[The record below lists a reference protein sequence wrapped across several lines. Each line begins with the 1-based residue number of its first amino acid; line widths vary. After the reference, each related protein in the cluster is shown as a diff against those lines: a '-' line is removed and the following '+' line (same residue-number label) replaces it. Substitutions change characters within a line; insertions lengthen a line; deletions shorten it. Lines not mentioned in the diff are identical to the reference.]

1 MSMDLSLVTE
11 IILEASV
18 WSAIIRVYGVVSAL
32 GYSGSIK
39 KKTALSDQFCRCLL
53 NRKKL
58 N

>member
-1 MSMDLSLVTE
+1 MSLDLSLVTE

-39 KKTALSDQFCRCLL
+39 KKRQHYLIISVDVCLTG
-53 NRKKL
+53 RS
-58 N
+58 

>member
-18 WSAIIRVYGVVSAL
+18 WSAIIRLYGVVSAL

-39 KKTALSDQFCRCLL
+39 KRQRYLISSVDVCLTG
-53 NRKKL
+53 RS
-58 N
+58 